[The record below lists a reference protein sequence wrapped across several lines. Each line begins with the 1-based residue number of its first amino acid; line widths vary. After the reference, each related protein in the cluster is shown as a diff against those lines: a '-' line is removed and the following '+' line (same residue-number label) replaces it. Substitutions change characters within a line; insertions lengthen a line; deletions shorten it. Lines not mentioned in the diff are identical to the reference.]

1 MARENLVEAS
11 LRLLSEMNH
20 LAAFMEMEPLSLNA
34 LNLKITEFRTTGLD
48 QIVDLLK
55 KTEMTPEE
63 KLALVEFFV
72 STKDLEQDRFTK
84 ALLNHVPVQYNFLR
98 VLELTE
104 VAEKYDSFF
113 LGHEEIKTHWIQWY
127 SNSKD
132 ATFNAETLREDIAA
146 LFEHKS
152 KINQPELW
160 SSNVLL
166 RLRQASRVVLHS
178 MESDSKRYDST
189 NVGMNE
195 SWNWIFD
202 LHKKARMLALQL
214 QSPHSEVFRL
224 LLDYEQVVLFNT
236 FEAYTRAL
244 DTISRCHSLLS
255 QINSVDSSGII
266 HPFMHHPDKF
276 ISLLTNL
283 TKSRCGMFVNREE
296 VESAI
301 EFCTQKIEH
310 LDADPAKPFNRE
322 FEQLSLAIVHYFSI
336 LTLARCGF
344 PLSNDRKDGQWH
356 VFRALHP
363 TFHKE
368 RVKAHTVQNK
378 QLYMPWADDLHQAFS
393 DLISPTSTDGQRD
406 QNIRTLV
413 ENGKD
418 LATNNPLAPSRK
430 GIDRDSPLA
439 TQINLW
445 INYIDMV
452 KINFLRVTKHG
463 GSHHLVRF
471 GPIDRKSNELAW
483 IKSAHQG
490 RKAHE
495 VEPEFF
501 FSQYLAQGFRTSSDI
516 RSTKMDRTNLI
527 SLIVNE
533 MMIAL
538 EQHCPPTRPVKD
550 FIKSKRDTRR
560 KMQRPI
566 FIPKQQIERVSK
578 HHDIPAALHAH
589 VALERIFELQSLV
602 SEARAVLQLAS
613 IQETYRTAMK
623 TILNAADELLA
634 LEFLHLL
641 LIVQSHD
648 VERTGFD
655 AHSIVEQIDLDYNK
669 KQDEKERLTVNER
682 NRREQVRFDFLRHPY
697 VQASGNERFTSILN
711 DTRSSP
717 FVQTLQHVHWWKFNL
732 DEIDELKLAQTM
744 VEWIKNQVNA
754 GFVSIVH
761 PRFGYEESTY
771 PYPKK
776 NKKTKKSTRE

>member
-1 MARENLVEAS
+1 MARENLDENE
-11 LRLLSEMNH
+11 RLLSKRYLGQFMGIEH
-20 LAAFMEMEPLSLNA
+20 LSPDA
-34 LNLKITEFRTTGLD
+34 LNSKIYEFRTTGLE
-48 QIVDLLK
+48 QIVNVIN
-55 KTEMTPEE
+55 KTEMTAEE
-63 KLALVEFFV
+63 KMALIELVV
-72 STKDLEQDRFTK
+72 STKDLDQERFTK
-84 ALLNHVPVQYNFLR
+84 ALLSHEPVRFNFLR

-104 VAEKYDSFF
+104 VGEKYDSFF
-113 LGHEEIKTHWIQWY
+113 LGHEEIKSHWIQWY

-178 MESDSKRYDST
+178 MESVSKRDDST
-189 NVGMNE
+189 NVERNE

-244 DTISRCHSLLS
+244 DTISRCHSLFS
-255 QINSVDSSGII
+255 QINSVDSSEII
-266 HPFMHHPDKF
+266 HPFMHHPEKF

-301 EFCTQKIEH
+301 AFCTKKIEK
-310 LDADPAKPFNRE
+310 LDADPVNPFNRE
-322 FEQLSLAIVHYFSI
+322 FEQLSLAVVHYFSI
-336 LTLARCGF
+336 LTLVRCGF

-368 RVKAHTVQNK
+368 RVKAHTVQNN

-406 QNIRTLV
+406 QKIRTLV
-413 ENGKD
+413 EGGKD

-430 GIDRDSPLA
+430 GLPRDPPLA

-445 INYIDMV
+445 INYVDMV
-452 KINFLRVTKHG
+452 KMNFLRVTKHG

-589 VALERIFELQSLV
+589 VALERIFELQSMV

-623 TILNAADELLA
+623 TILEAADELLA

-648 VERTGFD
+648 VERTAYD
-655 AHSIVEQIDLDYNK
+655 AHSIVVQIGIDYPELD
-669 KQDEKERLTVNER
+669 QKERLSKPVNER
-682 NRREQVRFDFLRHPY
+682 NRHDQVRFDFLRHPY
-697 VQASGNERFTSILN
+697 VQSSANERFSSILN
-711 DTRSSP
+711 DKRSSP
-717 FVQTLQHVHWWKFNL
+717 FIQTLQQVHWWKFNI

-744 VEWIKNQVNA
+744 VTWIKHQVSA
-754 GFVSIVH
+754 SLVSIVH

-776 NKKTKKSTRE
+776 NKKTKKSTRG

>member
-1 MARENLVEAS
+1 MSRENLVE
-11 LRLLSEMNH
+11 LERLLSEVNH
-20 LAAFMEMEPLSLNA
+20 LAALFEMEPLSLHT

-48 QIVDLLK
+48 QIVDLLR
-55 KTEMTPEE
+55 KTETTPEE
-63 KLALVEFFV
+63 RMALVEFFV
-72 STKDLEQDRFTK
+72 LTKDLEQDRFTK
-84 ALLNHVPVQYNFLR
+84 ALLKDEPLRFNFLK

-127 SNSKD
+127 SNSRD
-132 ATFNAETLREDIAA
+132 ASFNADTLREDLAA

-166 RLRQASRVVLHS
+166 RLRQASRVVLHI
-178 MESDSKRYDST
+178 MESISKEDDSM
-189 NVGMNE
+189 NVDRNE

-244 DTISRCHSLLS
+244 DTISRCHSLFS
-255 QINSVDSSGII
+255 QINSMDSSEII
-266 HPFMHHPDKF
+266 HPFMHHPEKF

-283 TKSRCGMFVNREE
+283 TKSRCGIFVNREE

-301 EFCTQKIEH
+301 AFCTKKIEK
-310 LDADPAKPFNRE
+310 LDADPVNPFDRE
-322 FEQLSLAIVHYFSI
+322 FEQFSLAVVHYFSI
-336 LTLARCGF
+336 LTLVRCGF

-363 TFHKE
+363 TFYRE
-368 RVKAHTVQNK
+368 RAEVHTVQNEEQMYK
-378 QLYMPWADDLHQAFS
+378 PWAPEFHQAFS
-393 DLISPTSTDGQRD
+393 DLISQSSTGNQRD
-406 QNIRTLV
+406 KKIRTLV
-413 ENGKD
+413 EDGKD

-430 GIDRDSPLA
+430 GLSRKPPLA
-439 TQINLW
+439 THINLW
-445 INYIDMV
+445 LNYVDMI
-452 KINFLRVTKHG
+452 KINLLRVTKYG

-490 RKAHE
+490 RKSHE

-533 MMIAL
+533 MMSAL
-538 EQHCPPTRPVKD
+538 KQHCPPTKPVKD
-550 FIKSKRDTRR
+550 FIKSKMETRR
-560 KMQRPI
+560 KMVRPI

-578 HHDIPAALHAH
+578 HQDIPAALHAH

-655 AHSIVEQIDLDYNK
+655 AHSIVEQIVLDYNK
-669 KQDEKERLTVNER
+669 KQDEKERFTVNER
-682 NRREQVRFDFLRHPY
+682 NKREQVRFDFLRHPY
-697 VQASGNERFTSILN
+697 VQSSANERFTSILN
-711 DTRSSP
+711 DPRSSP

-754 GFVSIVH
+754 GFVSIVQ
-761 PRFGYEESTY
+761 PRFGDEESTY

-776 NKKTKKSTRE
+776 NKKMKKSTRG